1 MLRYAVLAKIQS
13 LFEQESKSLSSLPN
27 IIARSEHNVSRA
39 DINDNA
45 LKVLYRLHNAGFKA
59 HLVGG
64 CVRDLLLS
72 RHPKDFDVAT
82 DASPEQIKCLF
93 DNCRLIG
100 RRFRLAHILF
110 GRDVVEVATFRGRSD
125 ENDETNGDRLNTKSG
140 MILRD
145 NVYGDIEEDVW
156 RRDFTMNALYYNIAD
171 FSLIDYV
178 DGIQDLRKG
187 VIRLIGEPEKRYRE
201 DPVRML
207 RALRFAAKLGF
218 KIHPDSAELISE
230 MGELLIEIPAARLFD
245 EVLKLFHGGDAR
257 RTFEVLEQYRLLEYL
272 FPDTASCLRST
283 SFPFARSLLEHVLDN
298 TDERIRQGRSV
309 TPAFLYAAFLWL
321 PLLRRLK
328 FKPGDSL
335 PNVIEIQK
343 AASYIIQR
351 QIGATAV
358 PRRFTA
364 VIREIWGLQPRMQ
377 RYHGK
382 RALNLLH
389 HPRFRAAYDF
399 LCLRGRAGEAVQ
411 DRADW
416 WTEIQQTSGSEQIK
430 IAEVAAKSQQ
440 TKKSRRRR
448 MPRKRVRGKVETG

>member
-1 MLRYAVLAKIQS
+1 M
-13 LFEQESKSLSSLPN
+13 SSTPT
-27 IIARSEHNVSRA
+27 IITRAEHNVSRA

-45 LKVLYRLHNAGFKA
+45 LKVLYRLHNAGFKS

-72 RHPKDFDVAT
+72 RYPKDFDVAT
-82 DASPEQIKCLF
+82 NANPEEIKRLF

-110 GRDVVEVATFRGRSD
+110 GRDVVEVATFRGRD
-125 ENDETNGDRLNTKSG
+125 GDDDDVNGDRLNTEKG

-178 DGIQDLRKG
+178 GGMQDIRTGI
-187 VIRLIGEPEKRYRE
+187 IRLIGEPKQRYRE

-218 KIHPDSAELISE
+218 RIHSDTFSPIHD
-230 MGELLIEIPAARLFD
+230 MGELLTEIPPARLFD

-257 RTFEVLEQYRLLEYL
+257 RTFDFLEQYDLLRYL
-272 FPDTASCLRST
+272 FPDTADCLQSA
-283 SFPFARSLLEHVLDN
+283 SYPFARSLIENTLDN
-298 TDERIRQGRSV
+298 TDERIHGGKSV

-328 FKPGDSL
+328 FVPGGSL

-343 AASYIIQR
+343 AASHVIQR
-351 QIGATAV
+351 QVNATAV
-358 PRRFTA
+358 PRRFTS
-364 VIREIWGLQPRMQ
+364 VMREIWGLQPRMQ
-377 RYHGK
+377 RYTGK
-382 RALNLLH
+382 RALQLLH

-399 LCLRGRAGEAVQ
+399 FCLRGHSGEPIQNRAA
-411 DRADW
+411 W
-416 WTEIQQTSGSEQIK
+416 WTELLQKPTAEQYDMAESLTGKQQPR
-430 IAEVAAKSQQ
+430 
-440 TKKSRRRR
+440 KSRRRR
-448 MPRKRVRGKVETG
+448 APRKRIRSNMPE

>member
-1 MLRYAVLAKIQS
+1 MFSSAGLARIHLS
-13 LFEQESKSLSSLPN
+13 FEQELNRLPSLPN
-27 IIARSEHNVSRA
+27 IIARSDHNVSRA

-45 LKVLYRLHNAGFKA
+45 LKVLYRLHNAGYKA

-110 GRDVVEVATFRGRSD
+110 GRDVVEVATFRGKSD
-125 ENDETNGDRLNTKSG
+125 AQNESNGDRMNTESG

-156 RRDFTMNALYYNIAD
+156 RRDFTMNALYYDIAN
-171 FSLIDYV
+171 FTLIDYV
-178 DGIQDLRKG
+178 GGIEDLRKG

-207 RALRFAAKLGF
+207 RALRFAAKLEF
-218 KIHPDSAELISE
+218 KIHPNTAGLIRE
-230 MGELLIEIPAARLFD
+230 MGELLTEIPAARLFD

-257 RTFEVLEQYRLLEYL
+257 KTFEVLEQYGLLSYL
-272 FPDTASCLRST
+272 FPDAEDCLRSS
-283 SFPFARSLLEHVLDN
+283 SFPFARSLIEHVLDN
-298 TDERIRQGRSV
+298 TDERIRQGKSV
-309 TPAFLYAAFLWL
+309 TPAFLYAALLWL
-321 PLLRRLK
+321 PLLRKLR
-328 FKPGDSL
+328 FKPGGSL

-343 AASYIIQR
+343 AASFVIQR
-351 QIGATAV
+351 QVATTAV

-382 RALNLLH
+382 RALHLLH

-399 LCLRGRAGEAVQ
+399 LCLRGHAGEAVQ

-416 WTEIQQTSGSEQIK
+416 WTEIQDKSISEQIVM
-430 IAEVAAKSQQ
+430 AENMPNPPKP
-440 TKKSRRRR
+440 KKSRRRR
-448 MPRKRVRGKVETG
+448 TTRMRPRRKVGAE

>member
-1 MLRYAVLAKIQS
+1 MNT
-13 LFEQESKSLSSLPN
+13 LFQQEPGSLSSSPT
-27 IIARSEHNVSRA
+27 IIPRAEHNVSRA

-82 DASPEQIKCLF
+82 DASPEQIKRLF

-110 GRDVVEVATFRGRSD
+110 GRDVVEVATFRGHSNSGD
-125 ENDETNGDRLNTKSG
+125 DANGDRLNTASG

-171 FSLIDYV
+171 FSLVDYV
-178 DGIQDLRKG
+178 GGMQDLRRG
-187 VIRLIGEPEKRYRE
+187 IIRLIGKPEQRYQE

-207 RALRFAAKLGF
+207 RALRFAAKLEF
-218 KIHPDSAELISE
+218 KIHPDTAAPISKL
-230 MGELLIEIPAARLFD
+230 GKLLTEIPAARLFD
-245 EVLKLFHGGDAR
+245 EVIKMFHGGVAR
-257 RTFEVLEQYRLLEYL
+257 RTFEALEQYKQLDYL
-272 FPDTASCLRST
+272 FPDAAECLHSA
-283 SFPFARSLLEHVLDN
+283 SFPFSQSLIENVLDN
-298 TDERIRQGRSV
+298 TDERINQGKSV

-321 PLLRRLK
+321 PLLRRVK

-335 PNVIEIQK
+335 PSVIEIQK
-343 AASYIIQR
+343 AASHVLQR
-351 QIGATAV
+351 QVKTTAV
-358 PRRFTA
+358 PRRFTS
-364 VIREIWGLQPRMQ
+364 VIREIWGLQARLQ
-377 RYHGK
+377 RYSGR
-382 RALNLLH
+382 RALQLLH

-399 LCLRGRAGEAVQ
+399 LCLRGHAGEVVK

-416 WTEIQQTSGSEQIK
+416 WTEIQQKSPREQSLMAGVSIK
-430 IAEVAAKSQQ
+430 ESK
-440 TKKSRRRR
+440 KKSRRRR
-448 MPRKRVRGKVETG
+448 SPRMRARRVTGG